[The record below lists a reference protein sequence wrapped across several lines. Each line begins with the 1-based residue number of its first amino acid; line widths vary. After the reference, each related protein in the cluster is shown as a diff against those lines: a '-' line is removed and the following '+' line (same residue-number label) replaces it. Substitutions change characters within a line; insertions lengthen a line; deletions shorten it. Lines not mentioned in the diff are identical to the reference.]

1 MHSFRSVLIK
11 GAAILDRVVQLPLS
25 FQPEI
30 MTSGGIS
37 DDVKLKTPTS
47 KLKWNTPLNTES

>member
-11 GAAILDRVVQLPLS
+11 RAAILDVQVPPS

-30 MTSGGIS
+30 LTSGGIS
-37 DDVKLKTPTS
+37 DDVMLKNPTS
-47 KLKWNTPLNTES
+47 KLKWNAPLNAAS